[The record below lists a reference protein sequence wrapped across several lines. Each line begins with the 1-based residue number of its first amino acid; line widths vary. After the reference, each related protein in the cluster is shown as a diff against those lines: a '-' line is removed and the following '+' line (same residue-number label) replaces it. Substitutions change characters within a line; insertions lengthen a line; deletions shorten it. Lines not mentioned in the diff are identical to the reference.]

1 MGIDSGNNAEKA
13 IAMELKHLNK
23 KLDRLIDILLKSI
36 PNHLVVEGL
45 PKPEKE
51 DGEGIPDP
59 EWHAAADRYISYS
72 TNGPGRS
79 EES

>member
-36 PNHLVVEGL
+36 PNHLVVDGL
-45 PKPEKE
+45 PKVDNEKGAPM
-51 DGEGIPDP
+51 DPD
-59 EWHAAADRYISYS
+59 WHITCDSYTSYS
-72 TNGPGRS
+72 ANGPGKI

>member
-23 KLDRLIDILLKSI
+23 KLDRLIDILAKKD
-36 PNHLVVEGL
+36 VVV
-45 PKPEKE
+45 KINE
-51 DGEGIPDP
+51 DGITMAPKIVYKNDVPLCVDP
-59 EWHAAADRYISYS
+59 E
-72 TNGPGRS
+72 S

>member
-23 KLDRLIDILLKSI
+23 KLDRLIDILANSKLAKKD
-36 PNHLVVEGL
+36 VVF
-45 PKPEKE
+45 KINE
-51 DGEGIPDP
+51 DGITMAPKIVYKNDIPLCVDP
-59 EWHAAADRYISYS
+59 E
-72 TNGPGRS
+72 N

>member
-23 KLDRLIDILLKSI
+23 KLDRLIDILANSKLAKKD
-36 PNHLVVEGL
+36 VVF
-45 PKPEKE
+45 KINE
-51 DGEGIPDP
+51 DGITMAPKTVYKNDVPLCVDP
-59 EWHAAADRYISYS
+59 E
-72 TNGPGRS
+72 N